1 MVPKEM
7 LYKAFGTTV
16 CEPTIGML
24 KLTVSDQEHFLGR
37 LNLEFRFSVL
47 GFKGLGIEFQAGIR
61 GWLVTTWCVVG
72 TTGISVVQ
80 DS

>member
-1 MVPKEM
+1 MGPKEM

-37 LNLEFRFSVL
+37 LNLEFRFW
-47 GFKGLGIEFQAGIR
+47 GLR
-61 GWLVTTWCVVG
+61 V
-72 TTGISVVQ
+72 
-80 DS
+80 

>member
-1 MVPKEM
+1 MRVQGSGFSNFQALQSGSYLQFFGHVGLKEM

-16 CEPTIGML
+16 CGCTIGML

-47 GFKGLGIEFQAGIR
+47 GFKGFR
-61 GWLVTTWCVVG
+61 
-72 TTGISVVQ
+72 S
-80 DS
+80 